1 MTKQELKNLLTTL
14 NSEYGTPIQVGEV
27 LTLLKAQEPKKETI
41 SGSTATWV
49 PILFT
54 DGTRIALPSL
64 VGRNTGL
71 TVDDLTDLIEKGGK
85 IKCTAKSF
93 IATSMEGRR
102 KAVYKW
108 QIV

>member
-1 MTKQELKNLLTTL
+1 MTKEELKNLLTTL

-27 LTLLKAQEPKKETI
+27 LTLLKAQKPKKETI
-41 SGSTATWV
+41 SNSTATWV

-71 TVDDLTDLIEKGGK
+71 TVDNLSDLISNGGQ
-85 IKCTAKSF
+85 IKCIDKTF

-102 KAVYKW
+102 KALYKW